1 MKMKMKMKM
10 RAPRALSM
18 VAAAMVWTLVACG
31 TASPAGESSPAPL
44 QRVKALWVAKVANM
58 APALVAL
65 DAGYFK
71 EQGLDLD
78 LSYVNGSPT
87 GMAALVSG
95 EIDFLQ
101 VAGTAV
107 VTAASSTQ
115 ESAKKPVLIIG
126 TVNQSVWKLMV
137 QKDITAVSQLKGK
150 TLCITR
156 AGTADE
162 IALKLFLKRVNLD
175 PSRDVTILPGG
186 SIEACV
192 ATVSS
197 NRAAGGIFSTPMTAI
212 LESRGYK
219 VLVDFAKE
227 NIQLQQLGVAVTKGY
242 ADAHP
247 DTVLR
252 FTKAYIQGIHRFKTD
267 QAFAVQTLSKYLGI
281 TDKPQ
286 LDDAFNTYKDIFET
300 VPLPT
305 DAALQNVIDTVPQ
318 AKGLAPAAFV
328 EPRFVKQLEREGF
341 IRKVYGQ
348 K

>member
-1 MKMKMKMKM
+1 M
-10 RAPRALSM
+10 RAKTKARLTA
-18 VAAAMVWTLVACG
+18 VAMVLGLMLAACG
-31 TASPAGESSPAPL
+31 TAQPTGGSTPAPL

-58 APALVAL
+58 APALVAA

-71 EQGLDLD
+71 DQGLDLD

-101 VAGTAV
+101 VAGTSV
-107 VTAASSTQ
+107 VTAAASTQ

-126 TVNQSVWKLMV
+126 TVNQSVFKLMV
-137 QKDITAVSQLKGK
+137 QKDITAIDQLKGK
-150 TLCITR
+150 MLCITR

-162 IALKLFLKRVNLD
+162 IALRLYLKRINLD
-175 PSRDVTILPGG
+175 PNKDVTIISGG
-186 SIEACV
+186 SIEGCV
-192 ATVSS
+192 ATVESK
-197 NRAAGGIFSTPMTAI
+197 RAAGGMFSTPATAI
-212 LESRGYK
+212 LQSKGYS
-219 VLVDFAKE
+219 VLVDFARE

-252 FTKAYIQGIHRFKTD
+252 FTKAYIQGIQRFKTD
-267 QAFAVQTLSKYLGI
+267 QKFAEQTMSKYLGI
-281 TDKPQ
+281 DDKEQ
-286 LDDAFNTYKDIFET
+286 LADAFNTYKDIFEK

-305 DAALQNVIDTVPQ
+305 DAALQNVIDTIPQ
-318 AKGLAPAAFV
+318 AKGLALSVFV
-328 EPRFVKQLEREGF
+328 EPRFVKQLELEGF
-341 IRKVYGQ
+341 IKKVYGE